1 MYRKKLKQEWS
12 DLALRQNPFLWVVI
26 RPILGALET
35 NEINDSITRMRW
47 AKRNTPVVESIPP
60 KNVGNVTNKTI
71 TETT

>member
-47 AKRNTPVVESIPP
+47 AKRNILRQEDISKTT
-60 KNVGNVTNKTI
+60 KNVTNKTI